1 MIGHRNSLLGVVL
14 LFACASIAT
23 AQNRTV
29 EPLPS
34 LAPLVE
40 QVASGVVNISIKGT
54 VEQRNPFAGDPLFE
68 RFFGPQLGE
77 REFEAAGS
85 GVIVDADEGY
95 LVTNHHV
102 IDNADE
108 ITVTLSDNREF
119 IARVVGSDQASDLAV
134 LQIDG
139 SDLTEIPFPAD
150 FDLKVGDYV
159 VAIGNPLGLH
169 NTVTAGIVSALGRHS
184 REGDPNVYEDFI
196 QTDASINVGNSG
208 GALVNL
214 RGELVGINSAIIS
227 QTGGNIGIGL
237 AIPATMAAS
246 VMEQLIEFGEVRRG
260 LLGVRMSDVTPEAA
274 EAYGLNVT
282 SGALVMD
289 VNPGSGADEAGIQV
303 NDVIVA
309 VDGTPIASGNELRN
323 MIGLRRPGE
332 DVEIEIIRDEGRMTL
347 TATLGEQTSTAAL
360 IDEDRGDEPLFEGVE
375 LEAGQQGGIA
385 GLVVV
390 AVAEGSIAAAQGLR
404 EGDLMTSINRQR
416 VRTLAEARAVVANS
430 RLVMVEI
437 RRGNRNFLI
446 RLR

>member
-1 MIGHRNSLLGVVL
+1 
-14 LFACASIAT
+14 
-23 AQNRTV
+23 
-29 EPLPS
+29 
-34 LAPLVE
+34 
-40 QVASGVVNISIKGT
+40 
-54 VEQRNPFAGDPLFE
+54 
-68 RFFGPQLGE
+68 
-77 REFEAAGS
+77 
-85 GVIVDADEGY
+85 
-95 LVTNHHV
+95 
-102 IDNADE
+102 
-108 ITVTLSDNREF
+108 
-119 IARVVGSDQASDLAV
+119 
-134 LQIDG
+134 
-139 SDLTEIPFPAD
+139 
-150 FDLKVGDYV
+150 
-159 VAIGNPLGLH
+159 
-169 NTVTAGIVSALGRHS
+169 
-184 REGDPNVYEDFI
+184 
-196 QTDASINVGNSG
+196 
-208 GALVNL
+208 
-214 RGELVGINSAIIS
+214 
-227 QTGGNIGIGL
+227 
-237 AIPATMAAS
+237 
-246 VMEQLIEFGEVRRG
+246 
-260 LLGVRMSDVTPEAA
+260 MSDVTPEAA

-289 VNPGSGADEAGIQV
+289 VNPGSGADDAGIQV

-323 MIGLRRPGE
+323 MIGLKRPGE
-332 DVEIEIIRDEGRMTL
+332 DVEIEIIRDDRRMTL

>member
-1 MIGHRNSLLGVVL
+1 MIGHRISLLGVVL

-40 QVASGVVNISIKGT
+40 QIASGVVNISIKGT
-54 VEQRNPFAGDPLFE
+54 VAQRNPFAGDPLFE

-85 GVIVDADEGY
+85 GVIIDADEGY
-95 LVTNHHV
+95 LLTNHHV

-119 IARVVGSDQASDLAV
+119 VARVVGSDQASDLAV

-289 VNPGSGADEAGIQV
+289 VNPGSGADDAGIQV

-323 MIGLRRPGE
+323 MIGLKRPGE
-332 DVEIEIIRDEGRMTL
+332 DVEIEIIRDDRRMTL